1 MVSRKTHF
9 CCCRWIAGVPWGS
22 WVVINEKDC
31 NISVPKHYNSTKWE
45 RHSDTE
51 GDKNHKMTSVKEK
64 IDLSKKEK
72 SREILERLKDWK
84 ETTGRKDRNFWS

>member
-1 MVSRKTHF
+1 
-9 CCCRWIAGVPWGS
+9 
-22 WVVINEKDC
+22 
-31 NISVPKHYNSTKWE
+31 
-45 RHSDTE
+45 
-51 GDKNHKMTSVKEK
+51 MTSVKEK